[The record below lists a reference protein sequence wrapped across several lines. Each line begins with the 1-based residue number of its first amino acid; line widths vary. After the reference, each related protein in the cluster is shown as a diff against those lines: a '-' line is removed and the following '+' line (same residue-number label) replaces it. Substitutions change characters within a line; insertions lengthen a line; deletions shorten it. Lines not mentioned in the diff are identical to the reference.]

1 MKSPYTAAITGCAFL
16 YNEFMRILPLL
27 MAENVESLL
36 KEEVLNNRLLQVNS
50 QKARQTFITEF
61 KRRYRAVPVT
71 PTGRFAICHI
81 KGIQVGFRFPL

>member
-1 MKSPYTAAITGCAFL
+1 MEKKMKSPYTAAITGCAFL

-50 QKARQTFITEF
+50 HCLRHNKNYIYLNM
-61 KRRYRAVPVT
+61 K
-71 PTGRFAICHI
+71 
-81 KGIQVGFRFPL
+81 